1 MGQSEDAIR
10 RLMYLYA
17 ECVDLADFEGLAE
30 LFRHGEM
37 TSDTATGGM
46 SGDRVRDFYARTNKV
61 HENGTL
67 CTRHLATNVIVDVD
81 EEAGTAAARSYFVV
95 FQATPRL
102 PFQPIVGGRYHDRFE
117 RADGEW
123 RFAQRRVLV
132 DQIGDVSEHL
142 TFDLASE
149 RVDLGEEGSGP
160 G

>member
-37 TSDTATGGM
+37 TSNTATGGM

-67 CTRHLATNVIVDVD
+67 CTRYLATNIIVDVD
-81 EEAGTAAARSYFVV
+81 EAADSASARSYFVV
-95 FQATPRL
+95 FQATERL
-102 PFQPIVGGRYHDRFE
+102 PFQPIVGGRYHDDFE
-117 RADGEW
+117 RVGGEW
-123 RFAQRRVLV
+123 RFKQRRVLV

-149 RVDLGEEGSGP
+149 EVDLAND
-160 G
+160 

>member
-37 TSDTATGGM
+37 TSNTATGGM
-46 SGDRVRDFYARTNKV
+46 SGERVRDFYARTNKV

-67 CTRHLATNVIVDVD
+67 CTRHLATNIIVDVD
-81 EEAGTAAARSYFVV
+81 EAADSASARSYFVV
-95 FQATPRL
+95 FQATSRL

-117 RADGEW
+117 RVGGEW
-123 RFAQRRVLV
+123 RFRQRRVLV

-142 TFDLASE
+142 TFDLAGE
-149 RVDLGEEGSGP
+149 EVDLGEDEPGP
-160 G
+160 S

>member
-30 LFRHGEM
+30 IFRHGEM
-37 TSDTATGGM
+37 TSNTATGGM
-46 SGDRVRDFYARTNKV
+46 SGERVRDFYARTNKV

-67 CTRHLATNVIVDVD
+67 CTRHLATNIIVDVD
-81 EEAGTAAARSYFVV
+81 EAADSARARSYFVV

-117 RADGEW
+117 RVDGEW
-123 RFAQRRVLV
+123 RFKQRRVLV
-132 DQIGDVSEHL
+132 DQIGDMSEHL
-142 TFDLASE
+142 TFDIASE
-149 RVDLGEEGSGP
+149 EVDLSADEPGP